1 MSGQRKLCIAHSF
14 QGWEAR
20 FIVLLVSPNEEHG
33 TRSQTPQDRES
44 GFDFLWTVCVGLCR
58 MARYERTSTLVAVNA
73 ERELDQFLGRHFH
86 QVVYRT
92 DGPDGTPN
100 CDCNGQ
106 GHLVEG
112 DTFTCV
118 DCEVRVHIQPHSYED
133 CCGHRYVRYL
143 GS

>member
-1 MSGQRKLCIAHSF
+1 MSGQRKLCTVHSF

-20 FIVLLVSPNEEHG
+20 FVVLLVSPNEDHG
-33 TRSQTPQDRES
+33 THPESSQDREP
-44 GFDFLWTVCVGLCR
+44 GFDFLRTVYVGLSR
-58 MARYERTSTLVAVNA
+58 LARSERTSTLVVVNA
-73 ERELDQFLGRHFH
+73 ERELDQFLGRHFREM
-86 QVVYRT
+86 VYRT

-100 CDCNGQ
+100 CECDGE

-118 DCEVRVHIQPHSYED
+118 GCAFRMPILPHTYED

-143 GS
+143 DS